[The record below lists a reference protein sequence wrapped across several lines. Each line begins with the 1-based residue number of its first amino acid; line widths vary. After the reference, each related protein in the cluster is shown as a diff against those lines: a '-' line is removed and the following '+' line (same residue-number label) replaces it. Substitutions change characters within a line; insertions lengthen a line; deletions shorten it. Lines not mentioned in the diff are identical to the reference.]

1 MHLKKLRKT
10 NQENSKLMETI
21 GIKRL
26 SEDAIIPMKA
36 TDGAACFDLY
46 IPRETAIQKG
56 RNVIP
61 LDIAIELPHGTRA
74 DIRPRSGFSAKGME
88 DITGCRRDADV
99 LLGTVDE
106 DYKGNIGVIIRSE
119 DYFVLGRGTRV
130 AQMMI
135 ADYYPCELVEVED
148 LSATD
153 RGSKGFGSTGTK

>member
-1 MHLKKLRKT
+1 
-10 NQENSKLMETI
+10 METI
-21 GIKRL
+21 KIKRL
-26 SEDAIIPMKA
+26 SEDAFIPVKA

-61 LDIAIELPHGTRA
+61 LDFSVALPHGTRA

-88 DITGCRRDADV
+88 DVHGCRRDADV
-99 LLGTVDE
+99 LLGTIDE
-106 DYKGNIGVIIRSE
+106 DYRGNVGVIIRSE
-119 DYFVLGRGTRV
+119 DFFILGKGTRI

-135 ADYYPCELVEVED
+135 ASYIPCELAEVEE

-153 RGSKGFGSTGTK
+153 RGEGGFGSTGIK

>member
-1 MHLKKLRKT
+1 MK
-10 NQENSKLMETI
+10 TI
-21 GIKRL
+21 GIKKL

-46 IPRETAIQKG
+46 VPRETAIQKG

-153 RGSKGFGSTGTK
+153 RGSNGFGSTGTK